1 MKNDNIKNVVIG
13 LLIVI
18 ILILSVIILLK
29 FNNERRNNNEI
40 NNNNSQGQEIVESD
54 EVIENNSNYSEQ
66 DFIRDIKVTLIDEPN
81 CTGGDANSSL
91 IASIDNDGNLSISRS
106 GGAILIT
113 PGNAKYLYPV
123 GRLACDVVDLYYIT
137 EDNKLYLVENNKLI
151 SGIDQVATKVTD
163 SEVVEFLGLSETVET
178 NEEYDRYF
186 KVLLKN
192 GEIEKIKYF
201 STLK

>member
-40 NNNNSQGQEIVESD
+40 NNNNQGQEIVESD
-54 EVIENNSNYSEQ
+54 DVIENNSNYSEK

-91 IASIDNDGNLSISRS
+91 IASIDSDGNLSISRS

-113 PGNAKYLYPV
+113 PGNAKYLYRE
-123 GRLACDVVDLYYIT
+123 GKFACDAVDLYYIT

-163 SEVVEFLGLSETVET
+163 SEVVEFLGLSESVET
-178 NEEYDRYF
+178 KEGYDHYF
-186 KVLLKN
+186 RVLLKN
-192 GEIEKIKYF
+192 GEVEKIKYF